1 MSENTV
7 YHYTSL
13 ETLYKII
20 NKASETHLTLRAT
33 HVDFLNDYTEH
44 TIAVNLLKKALIKYD
59 IGPSGRSSKDF
70 DTKLNDK
77 RMSFFRTSE
86 FDEMYPYIISFSEH
100 GDSLPMW
107 NTYSN
112 KSNGVALGF
121 DKVKLKEF
129 ALSQGYKL
137 ESCVYDAKVY
147 EDYLSQNIKKIH
159 ASINVSSYSI
169 GLTSGQDLTIL
180 KEHYK
185 YLPILKDKSYK
196 YEEELRLI
204 IPSKTKE
211 NDTLKFQTTDTL
223 LKPYKEISIPFD
235 YLTEIVL
242 GPCLSLEKLSTAF
255 ALFLG
260 QKRKKLSRE
269 KNPEKIYLRKSEC
282 PYRNI

>member
-13 ETLYKII
+13 ETLYNII
-20 NKASETHLTLRAT
+20 NEASETHLTLRAT
-33 HVDFLNDYTEH
+33 HVDFLNDFTEH
-44 TIAVNLLKKALIKYD
+44 TIAVDLLKKALIKYD
-59 IGPSGRSSKDF
+59 TGLNGRRSKDLA
-70 DTKLNDK
+70 TMLNDK
-77 RMSFFRTSE
+77 RMSFFRISE
-86 FDEMYPYIISFSEH
+86 FDEMYLHIISFSEH

-121 DKVKLKEF
+121 DKVKLKKF
-129 ALSQGYKL
+129 ALSKGYKL
-137 ESCVYDAKVY
+137 ESCVYDAKIY
-147 EDYLSQNIKKIH
+147 EDYLSQNIQKIH

-169 GLTSGQDLTIL
+169 GFTSDLELSVL

-196 YEEELRLI
+196 YEEERRLI
-204 IPSKTKE
+204 IPVKIKE
-211 NDTLKFQTTDTL
+211 KDTLKFHTTDTL
-223 LKPYKEISIPFD
+223 LKPYREILIPFE

-242 GPCLSLEKLSTAF
+242 GPCLSSEKLSTAL

-260 QKRKKLSRE
+260 QKKKKLSRE

>member
-13 ETLYKII
+13 ETLYHII

-70 DTKLNDK
+70 VTKLNDK

-86 FDEMYPYIISFSEH
+86 FDEMYPHIISFSEH

-112 KSNGVALGF
+112 KSNGVGLGF
-121 DKVKLKEF
+121 DKIKLKKF
-129 ALSQGYKL
+129 ALSKGYRL
-137 ESCVYDAKVY
+137 ERCVYDVKDY
-147 EDYLSQNIKKIH
+147 EDYLTQNIQKLH
-159 ASINVSSYSI
+159 ANINVSSYSI
-169 GLTSGQDLTIL
+169 GFTSDLELSVL

-185 YLPILKDKSYK
+185 YIPILKDKSYK
-196 YEEELRLI
+196 YEEEPRLI
-204 IPSKTKE
+204 IPVKIKE
-211 NDTLKFQTTDTL
+211 KDTLKFHKTDTL
-223 LKPYKEISIPFD
+223 LKPYKEISIPSD

-242 GPCLSLEKLSTAF
+242 GPCLSLEKLYTA
-255 ALFLG
+255 LDIFLG
-260 QKRKKLSRE
+260 QKGKKLIRE
-269 KNPEKIYLRKSEC
+269 KNSEKIFLRKSEC